1 MIYTEMLPGRR
12 ISLYGTESPVTAER
26 DSIGTD
32 GDTGLQK
39 TRRTQGLCVKEV
51 WKLLSLPSRIRVS

>member
-1 MIYTEMLPGRR
+1 M
-12 ISLYGTESPVTAER
+12 ESPVTAER